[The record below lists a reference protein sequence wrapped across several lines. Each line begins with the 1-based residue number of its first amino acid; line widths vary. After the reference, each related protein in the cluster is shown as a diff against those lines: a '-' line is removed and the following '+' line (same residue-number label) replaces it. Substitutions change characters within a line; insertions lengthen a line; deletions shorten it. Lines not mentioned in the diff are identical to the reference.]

1 MWCPRVPLTHASL
14 TRAPLTRVPLTH
26 ASLTRAPLT
35 RVPLTHASLTRVPLT
50 RVPLTRVPL
59 TRVPLTRVP
68 LHSCAGFPFVHSST
82 SLDEGAVSPADLFE
96 FCVCVCVCVCVIGVL
111 LPFRHLRLVFGDV
124 WCSVCSVEVCAQKL
138 TLYVCLLHFISCG

>member
-14 TRAPLTRVPLTH
+14 TRA
-26 ASLTRAPLT
+26 
-35 RVPLTHASLTRVPLT
+35 
-50 RVPLTRVPL
+50 PLTRVPL

-96 FCVCVCVCVCVIGVL
+96 FCVCVIGVL